1 MSDDKL
7 DKLKE
12 KKEELEHEVFEQK
25 LKGVRGQIIAI
36 GDTVHQRIT
45 DLEDRNEIE
54 FSYIKKGIDEIK
66 QTTKDTLATTKK
78 TNGRVTELEKEN
90 IKLELRAGTVEKDVD
105 DIARNTRIIRFMHKY
120 PKVTGMLVIIGY
132 LFTIKEIRD
141 LFFNSI
147 SGLWKLI
154 F

>member
-1 MSDDKL
+1 
-7 DKLKE
+7 
-12 KKEELEHEVFEQK
+12 
-25 LKGVRGQIIAI
+25 
-36 GDTVHQRIT
+36 VHQRIT